1 MTNTPPENLLVH
13 VLKLLVN
20 RVYALAYVQATQ
32 CLYVGGDFSGLVYR
46 ADDGY
51 STSVPV
57 STNLRRVCRQRAR
70 PAGANFSANQPL
82 GDGTDASTLMVWDD
96 VRPDHKDRSGL
107 AMRDPVRVLLADGT
121 SHSVFCPARTP

>member
-57 STNLRRVCRQRAR
+57 SAALICAGSADKEHGR
-70 PAGANFSANQPL
+70 PEPISLQ
-82 GDGTDASTLMVWDD
+82 
-96 VRPDHKDRSGL
+96 
-107 AMRDPVRVLLADGT
+107 T
-121 SHSVFCPARTP
+121 SL